1 MRKKGIPLTV
11 TDMDMSRLMFSPKEA
26 AELIQKSINLME
38 NGQSAFI
45 LTKKM
50 KTVKIYDLAKVLS
63 DQVVVTGIRQG
74 EKLYENLISEK
85 EVSYTEL
92 IDNDY
97 VIIRKNQTPEGKRV
111 DGVLNSMTAELMNEE
126 QIKELLN
133 NCGVIL

>member
-1 MRKKGIPLTV
+1 
-11 TDMDMSRLMFSPKEA
+11 
-26 AELIQKSINLME
+26 
-38 NGQSAFI
+38 
-45 LTKKM
+45 
-50 KTVKIYDLAKVLS
+50 
-63 DQVVVTGIRQG
+63 
-74 EKLYENLISEK
+74 LISEK

-133 NCGVIL
+133 NCGVVL

>member
-11 TDMDMSRLMFSPKEA
+11 TDMNMSRLMFSPKEA

-133 NCGVIL
+133 NCGVVL